1 MITDYASLQS
11 AIADYLGRSDLT
23 TQITLFINQGE
34 SRIYRNLRVA
44 AMEKALSLTVAA
56 DGTAAVPADYLE
68 MREAYLLDTNDVP
81 YQPLERATPFWVR
94 QNFNATN
101 NAGDPYYYAREGA
114 NFIFAPWQ
122 SQNTSIAGIYY
133 ARLPALS
140 GNNTTNWLTT
150 INPDLIMV
158 AAMLEASTYLA
169 DTTAVQYWDA
179 RFQSVMQ
186 DVQEADKR
194 ERLSGSP
201 PVMRRG

>member
-1 MITDYASLQS
+1 VITDYASLQA

-23 TQITLFINQGE
+23 TQIQTFINQGE

-44 AMEKALSLTVAA
+44 AMEKALSLTIGAN
-56 DGTAAVPADYLE
+56 GTAAVPADYME
-68 MREAYLLDTNDVP
+68 MREAYLLDANSVP

-101 NAGDPYYYAREGA
+101 NTGDAYYCAREGS

-122 SQNTSIAGIYY
+122 GADTNIGGIYY

-140 GNNTTNWLTT
+140 ASNTSNWLTT

-179 RFQSVMQ
+179 RFQSVLQ
-186 DVQEADKR
+186 DVQDADKR